1 MDIIK
6 IIEII
11 LSSSLFVAIVKNISK
26 DKDLIANNIAKTRI
40 ESKNTKILRD
50 CLETLYDNNKSLY
63 KKVECFPKIK
73 RCLNPYYRKSLIED
87 PKVTSE
93 DIEHDVLIWHV
104 IDKIESLLDAEDKDN
119 QLENY
124 MNALPYLIAA
134 NLKFDWDRFQSE
146 TSSKYKINYS
156 YDYYKAVKNICK
168 ANNILSDVEFVS
180 YKPKFDFNKSCL
192 YIMIVLPIISY
203 IIFRLNIS
211 ECIIICSC
219 MIILFFGII
228 ELLNSIGILRKFK
241 EIIHEWINLFIFA
254 FYLLIILLI
263 VWCIINDSK
272 ILETVLIIF
281 WK

>member
-1 MDIIK
+1 MDIVK

-11 LSSSLFVAIVKNISK
+11 LSSSLLVAIVKNISQ

-40 ESKNTKILRD
+40 ESENTKILRD
-50 CLETLYDNNKSLY
+50 CLETLYDNNKP
-63 KKVECFPKIK
+63 KDEKVECFPKIK
-73 RCLNPYYRKSLIED
+73 RCLNPYYRKSLMED

-119 QLENY
+119 ELENY

-134 NLKFDWDRFQSE
+134 CLKFDWDRFQSE

-156 YDYYKAVKNICK
+156 YNYYKAVKNICK
-168 ANNILSDVEFVS
+168 TNNILGDVEFVS

-192 YIMIVLPIISY
+192 YIMIILPIISY
-203 IIFRLNIS
+203 IIFKLNIS
-211 ECIIICSC
+211 ECIIIFSC

-228 ELLNSIGILRKFK
+228 ELLNSIGILIKFK
-241 EIIHEWINLFIFA
+241 EIIYEWINLLIFA

-272 ILETVLIIF
+272 ILEMVLIIF
-281 WK
+281 K